1 VTRACGPEDW
11 LTASDLLH
19 TGSDCGAIQA
29 VSQELSA
36 RNPRLTSAP
45 PRRDAAQGV
54 GGLLLTGD
62 PRALKRTVLIALA
75 TGIAIAVFTLVEKT
89 ALAFLMTPPI
99 LQDG

>member
-1 VTRACGPEDW
+1 
-11 LTASDLLH
+11 
-19 TGSDCGAIQA
+19 
-29 VSQELSA
+29 
-36 RNPRLTSAP
+36 
-45 PRRDAAQGV
+45 V